1 MTWTLAGS
9 LDSSMIRGV
18 ARKAFLASVAIGL
31 GGCAL
36 PPALSIASLM
46 IDGVSYAASGKSV
59 QDHAL
64 SAATDEDCALW
75 RVAKGLAICRDKDG
89 GTDSA
94 VAGKSDAAPDETA
107 IAPELRAAR
116 AEALDTPQPIIVAQ
130 LSMPPFSPMGNVVVP
145 MPSGNQRPTVALVP
159 PIAVAMSDANPA
171 KIATSAIAATPIAST
186 AVQAVPVPLMT
197 AQPAMAMLGAAAKFS
212 AAPAPKIAVAS
223 SRTKDGRAKDGHAKD
238 GRAKD
243 GLVLVV
249 LASFNE
255 NSQAVDAARSLAR
268 LSARVIEGQVHG
280 RMVHR
285 VVAGPYTPVRA
296 VHARR
301 AARSAGVADS
311 WLLGV

>member
-1 MTWTLAGS
+1 MAWTLAGG
-9 LDSSMIRGV
+9 LDSSMIRGA

-36 PPALSIASLM
+36 PPALSIASLVV
-46 IDGVSYAASGKSV
+46 DGVSYAASGKSV

-64 SAATDEDCALW
+64 SAVTDEDCALW
-75 RVAKGLAICRDKDG
+75 RVVTGLAICRDKDG
-89 GTDSA
+89 GANSA
-94 VAGKSDAAPDETA
+94 IAGKSAAAPDETA
-107 IAPELRAAR
+107 IEPELLAAR
-116 AEALDTPQPIIVAQ
+116 AEVLDTPQPIIVAQ

-159 PIAVAMSDANPA
+159 PIAAAMSDAMPA
-171 KIATSAIAATPIAST
+171 KIATASVAVTPIA
-186 AVQAVPVPLMT
+186 APIAAPVALMT
-197 AQPAMAMLGAAAKFS
+197 AQPAMAMPGAAEIFS
-212 AAPAPKIAVAS
+212 AVPAHKHGVTS
-223 SRTKDGRAKDGHAKD
+223 L
-238 GRAKD
+238 RAKD

-255 NSQAVDAARSLAR
+255 NSQAVDAARSLTR
-268 LSARVIEGQVHG
+268 LSARVIEGRVRG

-285 VVAGPYTPVRA
+285 VVAGPYTPERA

>member
-46 IDGVSYAASGKSV
+46 VDGVSYAASGKSV

-75 RVAKGLAICRDKDG
+75 RVVKGLAICRDKDG

-212 AAPAPKIAVAS
+212 AAPAPKVAVAS
-223 SRTKDGRAKDGHAKD
+223 SRTKD

>member
-1 MTWTLAGS
+1 MKWTLAGV
-9 LDSSMIRGV
+9 LDSDMVR
-18 ARKAFLASVAIGL
+18 SVANMTVL
-31 GGCAL
+31 VSVALVLWSCAL

-46 IDGVSYAASGKSV
+46 VDGVSYAASGKSV

-94 VAGKSDAAPDETA
+94 VAGKSDAVPDETA
-107 IAPELRAAR
+107 IAPELLAAR

-212 AAPAPKIAVAS
+212 AAPAPKVAVAS
-223 SRTKDGRAKDGHAKD
+223 SRTKDGRAKDGH
-238 GRAKD
+238 AKD